1 MSCVGLL
8 PRRCRALLSP
18 PLEMYLS
25 SWEAAQHDTIS
36 LARHNPNIISL
47 LCDDNLLLSWPC
59 TECQF
64 SRGHGPRNWC
74 CVQSWKPNVENQ
86 VFWRVT
92 SPSKMCPPDSR
103 LSDRTFSK
111 IHLIPTFKK
120 FPLRKTINWQATK
133 SFLHWNLLS
142 RYYYNKD
149 ADDKITSVTIRSP
162 SDWSYKQSPF
172 HSQT

>member
-1 MSCVGLL
+1 MYVDIYLACSWWWWWRPALNDNLATGCKMSCVGLL

-47 LCDDNLLLSWPC
+47 LCDDNFLLSWPC
-59 TECQF
+59 TECHF

-74 CVQSWKPNVENQ
+74 CVQSWKPNVENENQ

-111 IHLIPTFKK
+111 IHLIPTFEK
-120 FPLRKTINWQATK
+120 FPLSKTITDN
-133 SFLHWNLLS
+133 
-142 RYYYNKD
+142 
-149 ADDKITSVTIRSP
+149 TIEII
-162 SDWSYKQSPF
+162 WWI
-172 HSQT
+172 